1 MPITPSGHGMVRA
14 GDGGHAMAKI
24 YVVRL
29 TPEERR
35 GLEAMIRKGRA
46 AAYKIRH
53 AHILLKADADG
64 PSWTDVR
71 IAEAFGCHLRT
82 VENLRK
88 RFVLEGLGAAL
99 NRKKQSRPSVA
110 RKLDGEKEAKLVA
123 VACSPPPEGRRRWT
137 LRLIADRMVE
147 LDIVDSIS
155 HETVRQAM
163 KKTS

>member
-1 MPITPSGHGMVRA
+1 M
-14 GDGGHAMAKI
+14 
-24 YVVRL
+24 
-29 TPEERR
+29 
-35 GLEAMIRKGRA
+35 
-46 AAYKIRH
+46 
-53 AHILLKADADG
+53 
-64 PSWTDVR
+64 
-71 IAEAFGCHLRT
+71 
-82 VENLRK
+82 RK
-88 RFVLEGLGAAL
+88 RFVLEGLDAAL

-110 RKLDGEKEAKLVA
+110 RKLDGEKQAKLVA

>member
-1 MPITPSGHGMVRA
+1 
-14 GDGGHAMAKI
+14 MAKI
-24 YVVRL
+24 YVVRF
-29 TPEERR
+29 TPGERR
-35 GLEAMIRKGRA
+35 GLEAMVRKGRA
-46 AAYKIRH
+46 AACRIRH
-53 AHILLKADADG
+53 ANILMKADADG
-64 PSWTDVR
+64 SAWTDTR

-82 VENLRK
+82 VENVRK
-88 RFVLEGLGAAL
+88 RFVLEGLDAAL

>member
-1 MPITPSGHGMVRA
+1 
-14 GDGGHAMAKI
+14 MAKI

-64 PSWTDVR
+64 PAWTDVR

>member
-1 MPITPSGHGMVRA
+1 
-14 GDGGHAMAKI
+14 MAKI

-29 TPEERR
+29 TPAERR
-35 GLEAMIRKGRA
+35 GLEAMVRKGRA
-46 AAYKIRH
+46 ATCRIRH
-53 AHILLKADADG
+53 ANILIKADSDG
-64 PSWTDVR
+64 PAWTDTR

-82 VENLRK
+82 VENVRR
-88 RFVLEGLGAAL
+88 RFVLEGIDAAL

-110 RKLDGEKEAKLVA
+110 RKLDGEKEAKLIA
-123 VACSPPPEGRRRWT
+123 VACSTPPEGRRRWT

>member
-1 MPITPSGHGMVRA
+1 
-14 GDGGHAMAKI
+14 MAKI

-29 TPEERR
+29 TPAERR
-35 GLEAMIRKGRA
+35 GLEAMVRKGRA
-46 AAYKIRH
+46 AACRIRH
-53 AHILLKADADG
+53 ANILIKADSDG
-64 PSWTDVR
+64 PAWTDTR

-82 VENLRK
+82 VENVRR
-88 RFVLEGLGAAL
+88 RFVLEGIDAAL

-110 RKLDGEKEAKLVA
+110 RKLDGEKEAKLIA
-123 VACSPPPEGRRRWT
+123 VACSTPPEGRRRWT

>member
-1 MPITPSGHGMVRA
+1 
-14 GDGGHAMAKI
+14 MAKI

-29 TPEERR
+29 TPGERR
-35 GLEAMIRKGRA
+35 GLEAMVRKGRA
-46 AAYKIRH
+46 AACRIRH
-53 AHILLKADADG
+53 ANILMKADADG
-64 PSWTDVR
+64 SAWTDTR

-82 VENLRK
+82 VENVRR
-88 RFVLEGLGAAL
+88 RFVLEGIDAAL

-110 RKLDGEKEAKLVA
+110 RKLDGEKEAKLIA
-123 VACSPPPEGRRRWT
+123 VACSTPPEGRRRWT
-137 LRLIADRMVE
+137 LRLIAERMVE

>member
-1 MPITPSGHGMVRA
+1 
-14 GDGGHAMAKI
+14 MAKI

-29 TPEERR
+29 TPAERR
-35 GLEAMIRKGRA
+35 GLEAMVRKGRA
-46 AAYKIRH
+46 AACRIRH
-53 AHILLKADADG
+53 ANILIKADSDG
-64 PSWTDVR
+64 PAWTDTR

-82 VENLRK
+82 VENVRR
-88 RFVLEGLGAAL
+88 RFVLEGIDAAL

-110 RKLDGEKEAKLVA
+110 RKLDGEKEAKLIA
-123 VACSPPPEGRRRWT
+123 VACSTPPEGRRRWT
-137 LRLIADRMVE
+137 LRLIAERMVE

>member
-1 MPITPSGHGMVRA
+1 
-14 GDGGHAMAKI
+14 MAKI

-29 TPEERR
+29 TPGERR
-35 GLEAMIRKGRA
+35 GLEAMVRKGRA
-46 AAYKIRH
+46 AACRIRH
-53 AHILLKADADG
+53 ANILMKADADG
-64 PSWTDVR
+64 AAWTDTR

-82 VENLRK
+82 VENVRK
-88 RFVLEGLGAAL
+88 RFVLEGLDAAL

>member
-1 MPITPSGHGMVRA
+1 
-14 GDGGHAMAKI
+14 MAKI